1 MGVKKQLHGHGDP
14 LLMEVF
20 HGLEE
25 TLSSGH
31 DEKTPL
37 RGVGERTFSKGAY
50 LVFPRRPC

>member
-25 TLSSGH
+25 TLSSVH

-37 RGVGERTFSKGAY
+37 RGGERTFSKGVY
-50 LVFPRRPC
+50 P